1 MTSIAHTPGKG
12 MTVFA
17 AVGMPD
23 YNVTVWGVSTAIER
37 LPTEPIGSTQVT
49 FSGVNAGSE
58 IRVYLPDGTEAAGI
72 EECNANHVLTWH
84 VYGPES
90 PSNTVSITLLKRG
103 FRWQK
108 FLYTSSIGN
117 VNLPIFQITDLGYR
131 NP

>member
-37 LPTEPIGSTQVT
+37 LPTEPVGTTTVT
-49 FSGVNAGSE
+49 FDGINAGSE

-72 EECNANHVLTWH
+72 ESCAADQVLSWS
-84 VYGPES
+84 VYAPGS
-90 PSNTVSITLLKRG
+90 PNNTVTVRIVHPFYKIKE
-103 FRWQK
+103 FD
-108 FLYTSSIGN
+108 YTASTGAVS
-117 VNLPIFQITDLGYR
+117 LPVQQEIDKWYS